1 MQEIYT
7 DYEGTNNVPKSL
19 ESGTALRFDSGKPNW
34 HLVHF
39 RSLEPLVRVLEFG
52 ASKYG
57 TFNWQKPFEKERI
70 LNSAMRHLM
79 KLMDGE
85 ELDSE
90 SGLPHIG
97 HLMAN
102 AMFYSYHYGIYN
114 KGNSNNSDHGPR
126 LGNKRNGAVEGSNNT
141 DLVNKFP
148 KGDSINTGIK
158 TDALGNSVLPNKITT
173 V

>member
-1 MQEIYT
+1 MNEIYT
-7 DYEGTNNVPKSL
+7 DLEPSTTKTVPDK
-19 ESGTALRFDSGKPNW
+19 ALRFDEGKPKW

-39 RSLEPLVRVLEFG
+39 RSLEPLVRALEFG
-52 ASKYG
+52 ELRYG
-57 TFNWQKPFEKERI
+57 AFNWQKPFEKERI
-70 LNSAMRHLM
+70 LNSAMRHLI

-102 AMFYSYHYGIYN
+102 AMFYSYHYAIPH
-114 KGNSNNSDHGPR
+114 KGNSNNSGHGPR

-141 DLVNKFP
+141 DLVDKFP
-148 KGDSINTGIK
+148 ERNADNTGSETYKGGDYSLTAK
-158 TDALGNSVLPNKITT
+158 TPRV
-173 V
+173 